1 MEPANVNNVNTRR
14 ARRPRE
20 VHYQGKFIRAVSEDG
35 WEWVERTNAAGAVV
49 IVPITAQGEVVLIE
63 QYRIPLHARVI
74 ELPAGLAGD
83 AAGDE
88 DESLLAAARREL
100 LEETG
105 FEADRWE
112 YLTEGPSS
120 AGLATEVFALYL
132 ARDARRVAPGGGD
145 SAEEIAVH
153 VVPHA
158 ELEPWLERRRAEG
171 AMIDPKVFAGLYFA
185 LTRGALNQSH

>member
-1 MEPANVNNVNTRR
+1 MEPTSANRRR

-20 VHYQGKFIRAVSEDG
+20 VHFQGKFIRAVAEDG
-35 WEWVERTNAAGAVV
+35 WEWVERTNATGAVV
-49 IVPITAQGEVVLIE
+49 IVPITPQGEVVLIE
-63 QYRIPLHARVI
+63 QYRIPLHALVI

-83 AAGDE
+83 SAGDE
-88 DESLLAAARREL
+88 GESLLLAAQREL
-100 LEETG
+100 IEEAG

-120 AGLATEVFALYL
+120 AGLATEVFALFL

-145 SAEEIAVH
+145 AAEEITVH
-153 VVPHA
+153 VVPQA
-158 ELEPWLERRRAEG
+158 ELEQWLQRRRAEG

-185 LTRGALNQSH
+185 LTRGALSPSG